1 VVKVGTKRQLLEQLS
16 RIDGQGYKAYKR
28 LVGHYHYR
36 YFDLYID
43 RVQGDPFASPSKLR
57 VRVDQKRA
65 RFPKN
70 LFLTKARKIGLEDF
84 LIRQFA
90 QAITRN
96 VRGRRGSG
104 KSGLISIDSGG
115 QEILERTAC
124 LVNDN
129 FVEVRFVVGLPASGR
144 RVLAK
149 EAIEIFAQE
158 IPQIVEESLFFASL
172 DQDRLVEHVNVCEDQ
187 ESLRSQL
194 EEKGLVSFIAD
205 GSILPRESGV
215 VDRPLR
221 GPQVVAFESPPELR
235 VKLKCPHRGEVTGLG
250 IPKGITLI
258 VGGGYHGKTTLLKAI
273 ECGIYNHIPGD
284 GREYVVTVREAV
296 KIRAEDGRRVEKV
309 DISAF
314 INNLPFGQDTKV
326 FSTDNASGST
336 SQAANIME
344 ALECG
349 AKLLLIDEDTSATN
363 FMVRDELIQKLVPKE
378 KEPITPFIDQARNL
392 LQKLGVSTILVLGGV
407 GDYLEIADHIIMMD
421 LYKPRVVTDQAH
433 CLVKERSVKRVKEAT
448 SSFDL
453 VERIPE
459 SNSLNPY
466 RRNRLKV
473 KARSLSTIEFGH
485 NLIDLSF
492 LEQLVD
498 VSQTR
503 AIADSLV
510 YALRKKYFNGRNTL
524 REALELLFRDIEEK
538 GLEVISPHTDY
549 QSGDYALPRL
559 FEVAFAL
566 NRLRSLCVRQVRQSS
581 K

>member
-1 VVKVGTKRQLLEQLS
+1 VIEVGTERQLLEQLS
-16 RIDGQGYKAYKR
+16 RIDGRGYKAYKG
-28 LVGHYHYR
+28 LLGHYRYP

-43 RVQGDPFASPSKLR
+43 WVQGDPFASPSKLR
-57 VRVDQKRA
+57 IKVDQKRA
-65 RFPKN
+65 GFPKN
-70 LFLTKARKIGLEDF
+70 LFLNKARRIGLEDF

-90 QAITRN
+90 QAIARN

-124 LVNDN
+124 LVNED

-158 IPQIVEESLFFASL
+158 IPQIVKESLFFTSL
-172 DQDRLVEHVNVCEDQ
+172 DQDKLVKYVNVCEDQ
-187 ESLRSQL
+187 EVLRSQL
-194 EEKGLVSFIAD
+194 EEKGLVAFIAD

-215 VDRPLR
+215 VDKPLK
-221 GPQVVAFESPPELR
+221 GPQVVIFESPPELR
-235 VKLKCPHRGEVTGLG
+235 VKLECPNRGEITGLG

-258 VGGGYHGKTTLLKAI
+258 IGGGYHGKTTLLKAI
-273 ECGIYNHIPGD
+273 ERGIYNHIPGD
-284 GREYVVTVREAV
+284 GREYVVTIKEAV

-314 INNLPFGQDTKV
+314 INNLPFNQDTKT

-336 SQAANIME
+336 SQAANIIE

-363 FMVRDELIQKLVPKE
+363 FMVRDELIQRLVPKE
-378 KEPITPFIDQARNL
+378 KEPITPFIDQAKNL
-392 LQKLGVSTILVLGGV
+392 LQTFGVSTILVLGGV

-421 LYKPRVVTDQAH
+421 LYKPRVVTNQAH
-433 CLVKERSVKRVKEAT
+433 TLVKERSGGRVKET
-448 SSFDL
+448 VSSL
-453 VERIPE
+453 RKIVERVPE
-459 SNSLNPY
+459 PNSLNPY
-466 RRNRLKV
+466 KRNRLKV
-473 KARSLSTIEFGH
+473 RARTLSAIEFGH
-485 NLIDLSF
+485 NLIDLSY

-498 VSQTR
+498 ISQTR

-510 YALRKKYFNGRNTL
+510 YALKRKYFNNQNTVC
-524 REALELLFRDIEEK
+524 EALRLVFRDIEER
-538 GLEVISPHTDY
+538 GLEVISPHSDY
-549 QSGDYALPRL
+549 RSGDYALPRL
-559 FEVAFAL
+559 FEIAFAL
-566 NRLRSLCVRQVRQSS
+566 NRLRTLRVRQ
-581 K
+581 KT